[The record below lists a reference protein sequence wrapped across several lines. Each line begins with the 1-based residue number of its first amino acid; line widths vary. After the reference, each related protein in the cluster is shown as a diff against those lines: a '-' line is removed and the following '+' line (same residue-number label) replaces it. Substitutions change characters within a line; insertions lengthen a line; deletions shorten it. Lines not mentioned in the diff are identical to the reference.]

1 MDGILHRQKCGEFQ
15 AMAHDCSPESGL
27 ISVVQCRCQKDAANR
42 AESSLLD
49 YTSGEQKA
57 AIPIQRCDHILLPAL
72 LH

>member
-1 MDGILHRQKCGEFQ
+1 
-15 AMAHDCSPESGL
+15 MAHDCPPESGL
-27 ISVVQCRCQKDAANR
+27 IPVVQCLCQKDAANR

-57 AIPIQRCDHILLPAL
+57 AIPIQRWHRILMPTL